1 MCLFQ
6 SRRNQSIV
14 EIGIFGTSAMRYFS
28 IYCIVV
34 SMEVLS
40 DFEDAVLLF
49 LSLDH
54 TILLTAFWLID
65 VGLTW

>member
-28 IYCIVV
+28 IYGIVV

-49 LSLDH
+49 LILDH